1 MKTRPDSD
9 ISGEN
14 WSGKIELDG
23 GNRGFDL
30 ETWEHWVADLRLI
43 YLQSSSLNLGASLGE
58 DDSVLRLGII
68 ELLTIL

>member
-1 MKTRPDSD
+1 MKTRPDSE

-30 ETWEHWVADLRLI
+30 ETWEHWVADL
-43 YLQSSSLNLGASLGE
+43 SNLGASLGE
-58 DDSVLRLGII
+58 DDSVLRLEII